1 MYIFSY
7 ESINKI
13 PNKTNRSMLVNYGF
27 QEIYPDEN
35 DISSFL
41 IKDDIIAV
49 GKTSIG
55 YIDYEKYK
63 VVKILKDKL
72 IVQPFCSYTYKLKK
86 RNKCDNI
93 IFISNIYS
101 INRENYNIIINE
113 IEKKTN
119 DLIIKSIFQNI
130 DLKNNIAI
138 YLGN

>member
-93 IFISNIYS
+93 IFISHIYS
-101 INRENYNIIINE
+101 IFRENYNIIINE
-113 IEKKTN
+113 YN
-119 DLIIKSIFQNI
+119 DLIIKRIFQNI